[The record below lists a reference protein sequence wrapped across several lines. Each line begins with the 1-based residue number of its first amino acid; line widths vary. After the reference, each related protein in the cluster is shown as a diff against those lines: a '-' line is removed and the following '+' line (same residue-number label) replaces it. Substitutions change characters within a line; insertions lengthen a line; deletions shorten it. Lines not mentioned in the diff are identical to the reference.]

1 MPEQLQGRTVLSL
14 YEIAAGIQ
22 KTVSEHFGHA
32 MWIKA
37 ELNKLN
43 FYRQSGHCYPELVE
57 KKNGKVI
64 AQIKSNLWSDDY
76 RQINAKFIQVLNEPL
91 KDGIKVLILA
101 TVSYHP
107 IYGLALRIM
116 DIDPAYTLG
125 DLEKEKQETI
135 NRLKQEGIFDQNK
148 SLSFPLLPKRIAL
161 ISDQTSKGYADFL
174 QVLSQANQSWGYV
187 YNHILFPSVLQG
199 DRAVQAMIEQLGI
212 VRKVIQHFDVVAIVR
227 GGGGDV
233 GLSCYNHYDLAR
245 EIALYPIPV
254 ITGIGHATNETV
266 SEMVA
271 SENAITPTRLAEFL
285 IQKFHNF
292 AVPVKEAEN
301 KIIDASRRIIANER
315 SGFRAEVRLF
325 FTVTRS
331 LFSRQ
336 RIELMGAARSI
347 RKDIRAHTRQAAFML
362 MQSNQRL
369 GSGSRLLLK
378 NQQAKLKDLDKHVQ
392 NMSPEN
398 VLKRGYSIS
407 SHNGKAICSTKGLKP
422 GDIVQTR
429 LYQGSLES
437 TIKSITKPKNNG

>member
-1 MPEQLQGRTVLSL
+1 MPEQLQDRTVLSL
-14 YEIAAGIQ
+14 YEVAAGIQ

-64 AQIKSNLWSDDY
+64 AQMKSNLWSDDY

-91 KDGIKVLILA
+91 KDGIKVLLLA
-101 TVSYHP
+101 TVNYHP

-135 NRLKQEGIFDQNK
+135 KKLQQEGIFDQNK
-148 SLSFPLLPKRIAL
+148 SLSFPLLPKRIAI

-174 QVLSQANQSWGYV
+174 QVLSGATHSWDYV
-187 YNHILFPSVLQG
+187 FFHLLFPSVLQG
-199 DRAVQAMIEQLGI
+199 DRAVQTMLDQLSCI
-212 VRKVIQHFDVVAIVR
+212 RKLIPHFDVVAIVR

-271 SENAITPTRLAEFL
+271 FENAITPTKLAEFL

-292 AVPVKEAEN
+292 AVPVKEAE
-301 KIIDASRRIIANER
+301 KRIVDASRRIISNER
-315 SGFRAEVRLF
+315 SCFRAEVRLF
-325 FTVTRS
+325 STVTHN

-336 RIELMGAARSI
+336 KNELMNGVRSI
-347 RKDIRAHTRQAAFML
+347 RKDIKANTRQAAFML
-362 MQSNQRL
+362 KQSKQRL
-369 GSGSRLLLK
+369 GNGSRLLLK
-378 NQQAKLKDLDKHVQ
+378 DQRATLKDLDKNVQ
-392 NMSPEN
+392 NMNPEN
-398 VLKRGYSIS
+398 VLKRGYSITI
-407 SHNGKAICSTKGLKP
+407 HQGKLVTSVKDLKP
-422 GDIVQTR
+422 GVTVHTR
-429 LYQGSLES
+429 LHQGSLES
-437 TIKSITKPKNNG
+437 TVKSITKHQDNA